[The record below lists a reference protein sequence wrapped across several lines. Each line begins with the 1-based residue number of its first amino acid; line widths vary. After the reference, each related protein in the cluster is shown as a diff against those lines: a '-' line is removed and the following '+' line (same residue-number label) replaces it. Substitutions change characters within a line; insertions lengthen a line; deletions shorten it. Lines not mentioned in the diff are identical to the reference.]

1 MRKAYICIRHEL
13 LDRVCHIRNR
23 LDTVIDI
30 VNLPAPR
37 QFTVNRLAN
46 HFFIVF
52 TDKGLDGLAIL
63 RCFLEHTHIPD
74 SNQAHMHG
82 TRNRCRRQCQNIHIF
97 LQLFDFFFMRHAEP
111 LLLIDIQKAKIF
123 ELYVLRQNAVC
134 SDDNIH
140 ESFFQILQR
149 FFLLCRR
156 AEPAQKINAHRKVLH
171 ALNERIVMLLCQNG
185 GRNEVDDLFAL
196 LYCLERCTD
205 CNLGFAV
212 SDIAADQAVHN
223 LFALHVRLCRLNRR
237 KLIVRLLKRKQFLK
251 FLLPDRI
258 LSELIAG

>member
-1 MRKAYICIRHEL
+1 MC
-13 LDRVCHIRNR
+13 
-23 LDTVIDI
+23 
-30 VNLPAPR
+30 
-37 QFTVNRLAN
+37 
-46 HFFIVF
+46 
-52 TDKGLDGLAIL
+52 
-63 RCFLEHTHIPD
+63 
-74 SNQAHMHG
+74 SN
-82 TRNRCRRQCQNIHIF
+82 
-97 LQLFDFFFMRHAEP
+97 
-111 LLLIDIQKAKIF
+111 
-123 ELYVLRQNAVC
+123 
-134 SDDNIH
+134 DNIH

-149 FFLLCRR
+149 FFLLGRC
-156 AEPAQKINAHRKVLH
+156 AETAQKINAHREILH
-171 ALNERIVMLLCQNG
+171 ALDKCIVMLLCQNG

-223 LFALHVRLCRLNRR
+223 LFALHVRLCRLDRR